1 MDQYNKINSLIIDNI
16 DNQNKYLFF
25 DIFNRNNEL
34 ILICPIY
41 ENLDINYDK
50 IIPYYN
56 GEELYYKNIVKCND
70 IYEQVVVIIFQNICF
85 EKEINIKIKYK
96 EIEKEFIIT
105 NLIIDKNIYFLTHTT
120 LFKDD
125 YEVLELFYDYYTKN
139 GVDYFYLYYNG
150 KIFDKLTEKVNNK
163 NIILIEWDFKYYN
176 ETETYNHHAQMG
188 QIQHALYKYNKPFSK
203 YSIYAD
209 LDEYIYFKDKT
220 IVTYLKNNI
229 YDFYRFLCIWV
240 GTIDDNIPDKFPDKI
255 KIDIK
260 YISVRSKCIYENNKF
275 YMVGIHFPRFDSYK
289 YNYDIINTDIGRM
302 LHFYNWTGVDR
313 QLNDYTVIYI

>member
-150 KIFDKLTEKVNNK
+150 KIFDKLNVV
-163 NIILIEWDFKYYN
+163 
-176 ETETYNHHAQMG
+176 G
-188 QIQHALYKYNKPFSK
+188 
-203 YSIYAD
+203 D
-209 LDEYIYFKDKT
+209 LDDDKS
-220 IVTYLKNNI
+220 NN
-229 YDFYRFLCIWV
+229 
-240 GTIDDNIPDKFPDKI
+240 
-255 KIDIK
+255 
-260 YISVRSKCIYENNKF
+260 
-275 YMVGIHFPRFDSYK
+275 
-289 YNYDIINTDIGRM
+289 
-302 LHFYNWTGVDR
+302 
-313 QLNDYTVIYI
+313 